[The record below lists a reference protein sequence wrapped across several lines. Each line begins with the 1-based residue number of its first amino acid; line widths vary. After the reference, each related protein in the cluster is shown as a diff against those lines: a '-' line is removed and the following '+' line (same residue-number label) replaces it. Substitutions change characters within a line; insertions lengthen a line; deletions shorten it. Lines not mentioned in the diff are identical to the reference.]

1 MRESRAVASATDWR
15 LQIQLRGHWIIML
28 AIIAAILGTWIYVS
42 DVVGVPYYILPS
54 PLRVVKAFRYSITRG
69 GVWGMFSHIRNLA
82 FSLRTCLLGFSVG
95 ALAGLLIGTLN
106 AEFPLFKRAFLP
118 YISAIQ
124 SLPKLSLAPL
134 MIVWLGIGDPPKI
147 VLSAILT
154 FFPLLINTTTGLEST
169 DPMMLEL
176 MRSLKASRWQTFR
189 MVKFPGALPLVFTG
203 LQMSIVYAL
212 LGTMLGEFLAGDKGV
227 GMLIRTAVYT
237 METPDLFSLMFLL
250 AAAGF
255 IMQQAIRL
263 VRRRVLFW
271 TEQIEIAAS

>member
-1 MRESRAVASATDWR
+1 MSESHGIATTIDWK
-15 LQIQLRGHWIIML
+15 LQLRLRGHWIIML
-28 AIIAAILGTWIYVS
+28 VIAAAILGAWVYASEI
-42 DVVGVPYYILPS
+42 VGVAYYILPS
-54 PLRVVKAFRYSITRG
+54 PVRVVEAFRYSISRG

-82 FSLRTCLLGFSVG
+82 FSLRTCLVGFSLG
-95 ALAGLLIGTLN
+95 ALAGLAIGTLN
-106 AEFPLFKRAFLP
+106 AEFPLFSRAFMP
-118 YISAIQ
+118 YISALQ

-154 FFPLLINTTTGLEST
+154 FFPLLINTTTGLQGV

-237 METPDLFSLMFLL
+237 METPDLFSMMFLL

-255 IMQQAIRL
+255 AMQHVVRL

-271 TEQIEIAAS
+271 AEQIEIAAT